1 VIDYFRHYWGTWD
14 DYVLEPTEI
23 IDAGEDRVIVV
34 HYERGRGRGSG
45 VPFERRWAASSN
57 PPPQAACLLQPAERA
72 YAEAMGQKTSSG
84 FGGIKQVGV
93 GVSIGFPLLVVGVLM
108 LALLTISVV
117 GIGTLLWI
125 LAGAMVGAGLLA
137 AASRWLF

>member
-1 VIDYFRHYWGTWD
+1 M
-14 DYVLEPTEI
+14 
-23 IDAGEDRVIVV
+23 
-34 HYERGRGRGSG
+34 GR
-45 VPFERRWAASSN
+45 
-57 PPPQAACLLQPAERA
+57 
-72 YAEAMGQKTSSG
+72 KTTSG
-84 FGGIKQVGV
+84 FDGIKQVSV

-108 LALLTISVV
+108 LALFTISVV